1 LSFFHPEITSEI
13 GVLFL
18 YTRKNTL
25 DKGPGKGGQK
35 HVSKYIFVTGGVAS
49 SVGKGITVASLGR
62 LLKNRG
68 ISVSIMKLDPYIN
81 VDPGTMSPY
90 QHGEVFVTDDGAET
104 DLDLGHYERFT
115 DEPSY
120 QANNVT
126 TGQVYAAVIGKERRG
141 EYLGGTIQVVPHITN
156 EIKARMHAV
165 ARRSDA
171 DVVIVEVGGT
181 VGDIEGEPFLEAIR
195 QMRKDVGR
203 SHVLYLHVTLLPYIG
218 ATRELK
224 TKPTQHSVKELLRVG
239 IQPDVILCRSDYTVS
254 EELREKIALSCN
266 VEARAVIPLLTAE
279 TIYEVPLI
287 LEEASLGEY
296 MVQELSLSHC
306 EPQMQEW
313 SELVQKIKSPRPEIT
328 IGLVGKYVELH
339 DAYLSVAEALRHAG
353 WYHNVDIHIKWINSE
368 ALESMGD
375 GYTEVLEEL
384 DGIVVPGGFGHRG
397 IEGKIKAANFARRM
411 RTPYLGLC
419 LGMQVAVIEFARNVL
434 NLPTANS
441 TEFDPQTASPVI
453 DLMNTQRH
461 VADKGG
467 TMRLGNWVCCLT
479 PGTKAYKAYGEA
491 IVFERHRHRYEFN
504 NEFRKRLEA
513 HGIIISGRSADNSLV
528 EIIELADHPW
538 FVGSQF
544 HPEFKSRPNRPHPLF
559 RDFIGA
565 GVQLAKERQLA
576 AVADREASMDAAFA
590 RTAAPQA
597 DGRIEM

>member
-1 LSFFHPEITSEI
+1 M
-13 GVLFL
+13 
-18 YTRKNTL
+18 
-25 DKGPGKGGQK
+25 
-35 HVSKYIFVTGGVAS
+35 SKFIFVTGGVAS
-49 SVGKGITVASLGR
+49 SVGKGISVASLGR

-68 ISVSIMKLDPYIN
+68 VSVSLMKLDPYIN

-115 DEPSY
+115 DEPAY

-126 TGQVYAAVIGKERRG
+126 TGQVYASVIGKERRG
-141 EYLGGTIQVVPHITN
+141 EYLGGTIQVIPHITN
-156 EIKARMHAV
+156 EIKDRIHAV

-203 SHVLYLHVTLLPYIG
+203 RDVLYLHVTLLPYLG
-218 ATRELK
+218 STRELK

-239 IQPDVILCRSDYTVS
+239 IQPDVIMCRSDYPMTND
-254 EELREKIALSCN
+254 LREKIALFCN
-266 VEARAVIPLLTAE
+266 IETAAVIPMLTAD

-287 LEEASLGEY
+287 LEEAGLGEFL
-296 MVQELSLSHC
+296 VDELRLKRQ

-313 SELVQKIKSPRPEIT
+313 NALVQKIKSPRPEVT

-339 DAYLSVAEALRHAG
+339 DAYMSVAESLNHAG
-353 WYHNVDIHIKWINSE
+353 WFHDVDVRIKWINSE
-368 ALESMGD
+368 ALEQMGE
-375 GYTEVLEEL
+375 GYTEVLE
-384 DGIVVPGGFGHRG
+384 DVAGIVVPGGFGHRG
-397 IEGKIKAANFARRM
+397 IEGKIKAANFARRKNI
-411 RTPYLGLC
+411 PYLGLC

-434 NLPTANS
+434 GLPDANS
-441 TEFDPQTASPVI
+441 TEFDPQTPNPVI
-453 DLMNTQRH
+453 DLMLTQRQ

-479 PGTKAYKAYGEA
+479 AGTKAYQAYGEP

-504 NEFRKRLEA
+504 NEFRKRMES
-513 HGIIISGRSADNSLV
+513 HGLVVSGRSADNSLV
-528 EIIELADHPW
+528 EVIELANHPW
-538 FVGSQF
+538 FVASQF
-544 HPEFKSRPNRPHPLF
+544 HPEFKSRPTHPHPLF

-565 GVQLAKERQLA
+565 SIQLAQQKLTNEGFEHQTSSALP
-576 AVADREASMDAAFA
+576 AS
-590 RTAAPQA
+590 RVE
-597 DGRIEM
+597 I